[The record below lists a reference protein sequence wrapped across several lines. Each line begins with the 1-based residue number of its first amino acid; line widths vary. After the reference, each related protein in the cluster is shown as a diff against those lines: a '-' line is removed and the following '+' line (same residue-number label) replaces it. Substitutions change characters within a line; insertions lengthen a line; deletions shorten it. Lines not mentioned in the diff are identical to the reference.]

1 MSAMTEFDPYPLF
14 LLVLG
19 IGTIFVLIIVVR
31 LNAFLALIGAALLVG
46 LLSPRVVVQTAEMD
60 AYEKLAR
67 PLTDALNAR
76 DVSKVPDKVADL
88 APKALALS
96 RGERPPGTP
105 RLALV
110 NAPKLVAYAFGELM
124 GKIGLVIAFASI
136 VGKALM
142 ESGAADRI
150 VRSFVR
156 VFGPRFGGLAL
167 LSSGFVLSIPV
178 FFDTVFLLLVPL
190 AKALRLRT
198 GKDYLL
204 YVTAIGAGG
213 AITHSLVPPTPG
225 PIGMA
230 EILNVDLGL
239 VIVVGILVGA
249 PLSLVGYAYAWWVN
263 QRSPVPLRQVGSVS
277 LEELERTANRP
288 DQELPSLAASLLPIL
303 LPVLFITAA
312 TVHTA
317 MIRSYPAAD
326 LAVEISGVKA
336 SLNGALEFLG
346 NPTLA
351 LLVSA
356 IAAMVLVAR
365 QKKLDRYRL
374 AAFTAGALE
383 EAAMILLI
391 TSAGGAFGFMLRA
404 VGMGESLQALTPTQG
419 GGVTVLLLAWGI
431 AVLFKIAQ
439 GSGTVSMI
447 TTAGIIMPIVAAGME
462 STGLSMA
469 AYLGYH
475 PVYLVMA
482 IGCGSKVGSWMNDS
496 GFWVVCKMGGL
507 TEEETLKSWT
517 MTLVVMGLAGIVLLL
532 LLTQVLPL
540 V

>member
-1 MSAMTEFDPYPLF
+1 MPEFDPYPLV

-19 IGTIFVLIIVVR
+19 IATIFTLIIVLR
-31 LNAFLALIGAALLVG
+31 INAFLALITAALLVG
-46 LLSPRVVVQTAEMD
+46 LLSPRVVVQTSEMD
-60 AYEKLAR
+60 AYEKLAK
-67 PLTDALNAR
+67 PINDGLNAR
-76 DVSKVPDKVADL
+76 NLTEAAGKVEKLADEAVA
-88 APKALALS
+88 AS
-96 RGERPPGTP
+96 RGDRPSETP
-105 RLALV
+105 RLALL
-110 NAPKLVAYAFGELM
+110 NAPKMVAYAFGDLM

-150 VRSFVR
+150 VRFFVR
-156 VFGPRFGGLAL
+156 LFGPRFGGMAL
-167 LSSGFVLSIPV
+167 LASGFVLAIPV

-239 VIVVGILVGA
+239 VIVVGILFGA
-249 PLSLVGYAYAWWVN
+249 PLSLIGYAYAWWAN
-263 QRSPVPLRQVGSVS
+263 RRWPTPLRQVGSVS
-277 LEELERTANRP
+277 LQELERTANRP
-288 DQELPSLAASLLPIL
+288 DHELPSLAASLTPIL
-303 LPVLFITAA
+303 LPVVLISAA
-312 TVHTA
+312 TA
-317 MIRSYPAAD
+317 QAAIARSSPDWNMNAEAF
-326 LAVEISGVKA
+326 GVRL
-336 SLNGALEFLG
+336 SLGSVLEFLG
-346 NPTLA
+346 NPNVA
-351 LLVSA
+351 VLLSA
-356 IAAMVLVAR
+356 VTAMVLVAR
-365 QKKLDRYRL
+365 HKRMTRHQL
-374 AAFTAGALE
+374 AVFTAAALE
-383 EAAMILLI
+383 DAGMILLI
-391 TSAGGAFGFMLRA
+391 TSAGGSFGFMLRA
-404 VGMGESLQALTPTQG
+404 VGMGESLQALTPTEG
-419 GGVTVLLLAWGI
+419 GGVVVLALAWAI

-447 TTAGIIMPIVAAGME
+447 TTAGIIMPIVTAGME
-462 STGLSMA
+462 QSGVSMA
-469 AYLGYH
+469 EYLGYH

-517 MTLVVMGLAGIVLLL
+517 LTLVIMGIAGIVLLL
-532 LLTQVLPL
+532 VLVHLLPL

>member
-1 MSAMTEFDPYPLF
+1 MPEFDPYPLV

-19 IGTIFVLIIVVR
+19 IATIFTLIIYLR
-31 LNAFLALIGAALLVG
+31 INAFLALITAALLVG
-46 LLSPRVVVQTAEMD
+46 LLSPRVVLQTAEMD
-60 AYEKLAR
+60 AYEKLAKPINDGLNSR
-67 PLTDALNAR
+67 NLTEAAA
-76 DVSKVPDKVADL
+76 KVEKLADEAVAH
-88 APKALALS
+88 S
-96 RGERPPGTP
+96 RGDRPSQPP
-105 RLALV
+105 RLALL
-110 NAPKLVAYAFGELM
+110 NAPKMVAYAFGDLM

-150 VRSFVR
+150 VRFFVR
-156 VFGPRFGGLAL
+156 LFGPRAGGLAL
-167 LSSGFVLSIPV
+167 LASGFVLSIPV

-249 PLSLVGYAYAWWVN
+249 PLSLIGYAYAAWANRRW
-263 QRSPVPLRQVGSVS
+263 PTPLRQVGSVS

-288 DQELPSLAASLLPIL
+288 DHELPSLAASLTPIL
-303 LPVLFITAA
+303 LPVVLITAA
-312 TVHTA
+312 TVN
-317 MIRSYPAAD
+317 AA
-326 LAVEISGVKA
+326 LAKVLTDGEPMVEVFGARMGISSV
-336 SLNGALEFLG
+336 LEFLG
-346 NPTLA
+346 NPNMA
-351 LLVSA
+351 LLLSA
-356 IAAMVLVAR
+356 GVAMLLVAR
-365 QKKLDRYRL
+365 QKRMNRHQL
-374 AAFTAGALE
+374 AVFTAAALE
-383 EAAMILLI
+383 EAGMILLI
-391 TSAGGAFGFMLRA
+391 TSAGGSFGFMLRA
-404 VGMGESLQALTPTQG
+404 VGMGESLQALTPSEG
-419 GGVTVLLLAWGI
+419 GGLVILALAWGI

-447 TTAGIIMPIVAAGME
+447 TTAGIIMPIVTAGME
-462 STGLSMA
+462 RTGLGMA
-469 AYLGYH
+469 EYLGYH

-517 MTLVVMGLAGIVLLL
+517 VTLVVMGISGIVLLL
-532 LLTQVLPL
+532 ALVHVLPL
-540 V
+540 T